1 MSKNN
6 VKEVFSWIK
15 SIVIALV
22 IVVGV
27 RHFYLRQLR
36 FTVNRC
42 IQRLKIQTALF

>member
-6 VKEVFSWIK
+6 VKKEVFSWLK

-27 RHFYLRQLR
+27 RHFL
-36 FTVNRC
+36 FAPTTVHG
-42 IQRLKIQTALF
+42 